1 MSRDTRFLCAGLL
14 LAALLFPAAA
24 PAAVIQVEVDAYRV
38 NGGPP
43 VAAAWDIAERLAV
56 AKDVAIVVMDKKA
69 TKGTV
74 QTLMQILE
82 SLNVPT
88 LFTKKGDYEILLKRG
103 FIQPSP
109 AKAPAP

>member
-1 MSRDTRFLCAGLL
+1 MSRYVRSLCASLL
-14 LAALLFPAAA
+14 LAALLTPPEA
-24 PAAVIQVEVDAYRV
+24 PAAVIQVDVNTYRV

-43 VAAAWDIAERLAV
+43 VTAAWEIAERLAV

-82 SLNVPT
+82 TLNVPT

-103 FIQPSP
+103 VIKP
-109 AKAPAP
+109 AAAP

>member
-1 MSRDTRFLCAGLL
+1 MSRYTPALCACLL
-14 LAALLFPAAA
+14 LAALLVPAAA
-24 PAAVIQVEVDAYRV
+24 PAAVIQVDVDTYRV

-43 VAAAWDIAERLAV
+43 VSAAWDIAERIAV

-69 TKGTV
+69 TKATV

-103 FIQPSP
+103 FIKP
-109 AKAPAP
+109 APAAAPAP

>member
-1 MSRDTRFLCAGLL
+1 MSRVANHLRASLL

-24 PAAVIQVEVDAYRV
+24 PAAVIQVDVDTYRV

-43 VAAAWDIAERLAV
+43 VSAAWDIAERLSIT
-56 AKDVAIVVMDKKA
+56 KDVAIVVMDKKA
-69 TKGTV
+69 TKATV

-82 SLNVPT
+82 TLNVPT

-103 FIQPSP
+103 VIKP
-109 AKAPAP
+109 AAAP